1 MLEDLLKKLIAFKT
15 ISVEHEENRHALEWL
30 ESEVKDL
37 PVFINRYES
46 NGFPSLTINTRET
59 NSPTLWL
66 TAHLDVVAGSDSVFT
81 PKIEDGKLLGR
92 GACDMKFAIACFLN
106 LLKDLGRNLSGHNFG
121 VMITTD
127 EEVGGQNG
135 VKYLLNRGLSSRA
148 CFLPDGGYNWEIQ
161 KAAKGVWHLKFV
173 SLGKSTHGSRPWNGV
188 NAVQNL
194 VALLEKLSSQ
204 FPKEPCNVPHHFHNT
219 LNVGKIEG
227 GHAVNQVPDLA
238 QAWVDIRFTTQT
250 KKEDLQGLI
259 NKSLKYFPGISMTEV
274 SFGESY
280 SLDTQNRYFKT
291 FVEIVSG
298 KLNINPKFIF
308 SHGSSDAR
316 FFTAR
321 GIPVILTRPTGGGSH
336 SENEWIDLADLEKFY
351 QVLKLFV
358 EKVAKE

>member
-148 CFLPDGGYNWEIQ
+148 CFLPDGGYNWD
-161 KAAKGVWHLKFV
+161 
-173 SLGKSTHGSRPWNGV
+173 GV